1 MGPKVSDNSDLV
13 ARERGIGED
22 ACVLRRFLITWAFN
36 VAALWVAVELLAG
49 VHVSGDHR
57 WLTYVLAGLVF
68 SLVNMVVK
76 PIVAI
81 LAIPLIILTLGIAY
95 FLVNVLMIFLTS
107 WVVSD
112 FHVDG
117 FWAGVGAAII
127 VWLVNLLLDA
137 LERRVVEPS
146 Q

>member
-1 MGPKVSDNSDLV
+1 MLS
-13 ARERGIGED
+13 
-22 ACVLRRFLITWAFN
+22 RFLVTWLFN
-36 VAALWVAVELLAG
+36 VAALWVAAKLLDG
-49 VHVSGDHR
+49 VHVSGDHA
-57 WLTYVLAGLVF
+57 WVTFVLAGLVF
-68 SLVNMVVK
+68 SLANMIVK

-107 WVVSD
+107 WVVGD

-127 VWLVNLLLDA
+127 VWLVNVLLDVV
-137 LERRVVEPS
+137 ERRVAPAD
-146 Q
+146 

>member
-1 MGPKVSDNSDLV
+1 M
-13 ARERGIGED
+13 
-22 ACVLRRFLITWAFN
+22 LRRFLITWAFN

>member
-1 MGPKVSDNSDLV
+1 MFQG
-13 ARERGIGED
+13 
-22 ACVLRRFLITWAFN
+22 RRFAVTWAFN
-36 VAALWVAVELLAG
+36 AAALWVAAALLHG
-49 VHVSGDHR
+49 VYVSGKNA

-107 WVVSD
+107 WIVGS

-117 FWAGVGAAII
+117 FWSGVGAAVI
-127 VWLVNLLLDA
+127 VWIVNVLLDVV
-137 LERRVVEPS
+137 EGRVVEG
-146 Q
+146 

>member
-1 MGPKVSDNSDLV
+1 VL
-13 ARERGIGED
+13 ARF
-22 ACVLRRFLITWAFN
+22 VVTWVFN
-36 VAALWVAVELLAG
+36 TAALWVAAKLLDG
-49 VHVSGDHR
+49 VAVTGDHT
-57 WLTYVLAGLVF
+57 WVTFVLAGLVF

-107 WVVSD
+107 WIVDD

-117 FWAGVGAAII
+117 FWTGVGAAIV
-127 VWLVNLLLDA
+127 VWLVNVLLDA
-137 LERRVVEPS
+137 LGRRVVED
-146 Q
+146 